1 MEVISHPRYFTI
13 YLIYWQDYKI
23 KMKLRMI
30 DPSAFSQMEKE
41 ATNVLIKI
49 FIPLWI
55 ILSVAV
61 TIWSYKSSR
70 AKVFWKNLY
79 RSVFPPREGKGEKKP

>member
-1 MEVISHPRYFTI
+1 
-13 YLIYWQDYKI
+13 
-23 KMKLRMI
+23 MI
-30 DPSAFSQMEKE
+30 DPSAFNQMEKE

-61 TIWSYKSSR
+61 TIWSYKSTR

-79 RSVFPPREGKGEKKP
+79 RSVFPPREGKGEKKSWFRR

>member
-1 MEVISHPRYFTI
+1 ME
-13 YLIYWQDYKI
+13 
-23 KMKLRMI
+23 LRMV
-30 DPSAFSQMEKE
+30 DPSAFSQMEKD

-49 FIPLWI
+49 LIPLWI

-61 TIWSYKSSR
+61 TIWSYKSTR

-79 RSVFPPREGKGEKKP
+79 RSVFPPREGKGEKKPWFKG

>member
-1 MEVISHPRYFTI
+1 ME
-13 YLIYWQDYKI
+13 
-23 KMKLRMI
+23 LRMI
-30 DPSAFSQMEKE
+30 DPSAFSQMEKD

-61 TIWSYKSSR
+61 TIWSYKSTR

-79 RSVFPPREGKGEKKP
+79 